1 MRAPDNSD
9 FASLPCIN
17 SVKWDGYLIKKAF
30 KHWISTERLSWMMQV
45 SLAEKKGIISSLN
58 HF

>member
-9 FASLPCIN
+9 YAKIPYTN
-17 SVKWDGYLIKKAF
+17 SVKWDGYFINKAF
-30 KHWISTERLSWMMQV
+30 KHWISTERLSWMMHV
-45 SLAEKKGIISSLN
+45 SLAEKKGIISSPN